1 MGYEGGMVK
10 AICPFGN
17 AKAVIVTQAYMA
29 PDAPNEGI
37 IDEAAAFLVALAAE
51 LDTAETAA
59 CHVSTGLAALAG
71 EDRRDMRRGYL
82 NFTVTVCETRDAKMP
97 AER

>member
-1 MGYEGGMVK
+1 MGYEGGIVR

-29 PDAPNEGI
+29 PEAPNEGT
-37 IDEAAAFLVALAAE
+37 IDEAAALVVALAAVV
-51 LDTAETAA
+51 DTAETAA
-59 CHVSTGLAALAG
+59 CHVSMALGALAG
-71 EDRRDMRRGYL
+71 EDKRDMRRGYL
-82 NFTVTVCETRDAKMP
+82 NLAVTVWETREANTP